1 MYTTLLVLH
10 SLLRWAVLLAGILA
24 VVRAFSRGRG
34 WTPSHDA
41 AGKWYVMTLDVQL
54 LIGLL
59 LYGLSP
65 IVRAAFSDISAT
77 MRLDVLRFFA
87 IEHITAMVIA
97 VALAHIGRSRVR
109 RAPSESVRFRAA
121 AVFYTLS
128 FLSVLIGIPWP
139 FVPAGRPWFPSW

>member
-1 MYTTLLVLH
+1 MYTTLLILH

-41 AGKWYVMTLDVQL
+41 AGKWYVITLDVQL
-54 LIGLL
+54 LIGLV

-65 IVRAAFSDISAT
+65 IVRAALSDLGTAMGQT
-77 MRLDVLRFFA
+77 VLRFFA
-87 IEHITAMVIA
+87 IEHITAMIVA
-97 VALAHIGRSRVR
+97 VALAHIGRSRTR
-109 RAPSESVRFRAA
+109 RAQTEHARFRAA

-128 FLSVLIGIPWP
+128 LVFVLIGIPWP
-139 FVPAGRPWFPSW
+139 FVPAGRPWFPAW